1 MKNITFGFN
10 DDGVYARVGDRIA
23 FTVLDYGNM
32 KPENGFAAE
41 YNIEDDDAATVLRHS
56 EDILWTKKIPVA
68 VKNAFRAHFGMK
80 PLKDDGKPVLWG
92 GMTRAQYLC
101 KRARDVAKARGHD
114 LKPFKKLANWC
125 GSKFSYQGI
134 CKTCGKEVHVNPEP
148 EPNEIDI
155 GGDAIGDNCKGW

>member
-10 DDGVYARVGDRIA
+10 DSGVYARVGDRIA
-23 FTVLDYGNM
+23 FTVLDYAGM

-41 YNIEDDDAATVLRHS
+41 YNIEEDDAFTVLRHS
-56 EDILWTKKIPVA
+56 EEILWTKKIPVA

-92 GMTRAQYLC
+92 GMTREQYLC
-101 KRARDVAKARGHD
+101 KRARDVAKARGHK
-114 LKPFKKLANWC
+114 LKPFKKIFNWS
-125 GSKFSYQGI
+125 GSKYFFLGV
-134 CKTCGKEVHVNPEP
+134 CKCCGNKIMVTPEP

-155 GGDAIGDNCKGW
+155 CGGACASNCTGK